1 MILRHAA
8 RLICAIGFLVS
19 FIAPRAARAED
30 DATVEMARQRFRE
43 GVQFYDQHQYEKARL
58 AFLQAYALKAHPA
71 VLLNLAQSELRSGH
85 PDEAASHF
93 SEYLRSNAGA
103 SEADK
108 QETEL
113 GFTTAK
119 SRVGEVMLTVD
130 SPGAQVLVDGTEK
143 GATPLP
149 GALYVLPGAHAIEV
163 RLNDRHAS
171 KSVTVG
177 AGQSVSVALSLHGAM
192 AAAGA
197 PPTAESENP
206 APPEPPAQPLPE
218 TRDDQEKPAQPG
230 PHRE

>member
-119 SRVGEVMLTVD
+119 SRAGEVMLTGD
-130 SPGAQVLVDGTEK
+130 SPGAQVLVYGTEK

-149 GALYVLPGAHAIEV
+149 CALYLMHVQPLSVARVTE
-163 RLNDRHAS
+163 RHAYN
-171 KSVTVG
+171 
-177 AGQSVSVALSLHGAM
+177 LAM
-192 AAAGA
+192 
-197 PPTAESENP
+197 
-206 APPEPPAQPLPE
+206 
-218 TRDDQEKPAQPG
+218 
-230 PHRE
+230 